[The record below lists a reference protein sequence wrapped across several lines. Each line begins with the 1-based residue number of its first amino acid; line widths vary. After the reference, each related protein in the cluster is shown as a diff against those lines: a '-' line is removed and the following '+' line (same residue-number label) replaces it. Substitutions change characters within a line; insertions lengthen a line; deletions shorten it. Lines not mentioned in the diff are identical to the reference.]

1 MQRSQNL
8 TICWSQNIS
17 SNAARRVVLFKSSQ
31 MRDMP
36 TKPEFCIIDKHDHDH
51 VLLWR
56 VCGDEMRMMLCFKFG
71 QDCER
76 AQDCDWTKQCISW
89 LWNDDNWRKQAC
101 PGADCIL
108 TNHQLWSKSLI
119 LAHPT
124 SHAHKCSNAFWC
136 SNMEVIFYQDLKFN
150 DFSIALDELYFMFIS
165 LDITQIWQ
173 IFPTLNLGEW
183 VVRES
188 EVTCVNLEW
197 ERRASRKK
205 GAGGPLKPLKAWLQ
219 S

>member
-1 MQRSQNL
+1 MQHVVSCFSNPPKCV
-8 TICWSQNIS
+8 ICPQSPS
-17 SNAARRVVLFKSSQ
+17 SASSTNMIMIMYCCEESVVK
-31 MRDMP
+31 
-36 TKPEFCIIDKHDHDH
+36 
-51 VLLWR
+51 
-56 VCGDEMRMMLCFKFG
+56 MRMMLCFKFG

-136 SNMEVIFYQDLKFN
+136 SNMEVIFYKDLKFN

-173 IFPTLNLGEW
+173 ILPTLNLGEW

-205 GAGGPLKPLKAWLQ
+205 GGGGTLKPLKAWLQ